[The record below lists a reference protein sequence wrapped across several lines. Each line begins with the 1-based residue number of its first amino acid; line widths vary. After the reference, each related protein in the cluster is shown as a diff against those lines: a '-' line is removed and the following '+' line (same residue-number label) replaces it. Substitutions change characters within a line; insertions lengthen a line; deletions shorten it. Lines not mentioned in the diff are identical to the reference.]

1 MLNKFFNSF
10 NINNLYILLIF
21 IFTFFINKHY
31 ASLGVFPIDTFLH
44 FDSGYGILN
53 NEHPIKDYW
62 VVSGIFVDY
71 LGAIFFYF
79 LGSNWNA
86 HTIHASLLNSA
97 ISIFT
102 YILLTKLNLKK
113 TFSFIYAIFFGILAY
128 TPSGTP
134 FLDHH
139 SMFFSLA
146 GAYFFI
152 LALKFDKIY
161 FWIIFPWFFAFSF
174 LSKQVPSSYLIILTS
189 MLLISYSILIKK
201 YKPLI
206 LTFVS
211 TIFIFLF
218 FIIFCLYIGIDLN
231 SFFQQYILY
240 PQSIG
245 SDRINSIFAVNIES
259 IFNKYKYL
267 ILPILCLSFVSK
279 KLFIEFRY
287 NNKIKNFFIFL
298 TFISIAIS
306 FIFHQILTKNQIYIY
321 FLIPLLFSFFTI
333 CLNEISIRN
342 KNYFILIAL
351 LVTLLITGKYHIR
364 YNEERKL
371 HELENVSFKKAVN
384 AKNIS
389 SKLNG
394 LKWITPNF
402 KDNPE
407 VEIKKLKNI
416 YEILLKDKNKKILIT
431 HYSFFSTILG
441 ENINSFTR
449 TYTMDGASFPVLDN
463 KYYSNYKKHIEKK
476 IKSRRIKY
484 IYFIKFEEIDVRVI
498 TDYLDKN
505 CFNIEED
512 IYFKKFIVDQNCF

>member
-1 MLNKFFNSF
+1 MLNKFLNSF

-62 VVSGIFVDY
+62 VVSGIFADY

-79 LGSNWNA
+79 FGSNWNA
-86 HTIHASLLNSA
+86 HIIHASFLNSA

-102 YILLTKLNLKK
+102 YILLIKLNLKK

-152 LALKFDKIY
+152 LALKFDKSY

-174 LSKQVPSSYLIILTS
+174 LSKQVPSSYLIILIS
-189 MLLISYSILIKK
+189 ILLIFYSILVKN
-201 YKPLI
+201 YKPFI
-206 LTFVS
+206 LVFIS

-218 FIIFCLYIGIDLN
+218 FIIFCLYTGIDLN
-231 SFFQQYILY
+231 SFLKQYILY

-245 SDRINSIFAVNIES
+245 SNRINTIFTINIES

-279 KLFIEFRY
+279 KLFLEFQSK
-287 NNKIKNFFIFL
+287 NKIK
-298 TFISIAIS
+298 ISRSIS
-306 FIFHQILTKNQIYIY
+306 
-321 FLIPLLFSFFTI
+321 
-333 CLNEISIRN
+333 
-342 KNYFILIAL
+342 
-351 LVTLLITGKYHIR
+351 
-364 YNEERKL
+364 
-371 HELENVSFKKAVN
+371 
-384 AKNIS
+384 
-389 SKLNG
+389 
-394 LKWITPNF
+394 
-402 KDNPE
+402 
-407 VEIKKLKNI
+407 
-416 YEILLKDKNKKILIT
+416 
-431 HYSFFSTILG
+431 
-441 ENINSFTR
+441 
-449 TYTMDGASFPVLDN
+449 
-463 KYYSNYKKHIEKK
+463 
-476 IKSRRIKY
+476 
-484 IYFIKFEEIDVRVI
+484 
-498 TDYLDKN
+498 
-505 CFNIEED
+505 
-512 IYFKKFIVDQNCF
+512 